1 MYKLLSTFFIF
12 SIFLFTA
19 CSTHNNPV
27 PSNAKSFEEEDRYII
42 FALYAKDQGDFN
54 SAISLYE
61 ILYKRSSKKEYR
73 DEEIVT
79 MLQYGQFNRALKKI
93 ELYKSKLEKDELD
106 INLERMKIAALMGKK
121 SYDEAKVYALELLD
135 KTKEALDYQQVASIY
150 MIQKR
155 YETALKYL
163 QSAYAINYDEKI
175 LDKMAIILYV
185 NLKRKAEAISYLETH
200 IRLNGCSK
208 IICLRLGS
216 FYSEENNVD
225 GMLRVY
231 TMLYDNT
238 KDDKYAQT
246 IIKLYTYKKETILLI
261 RFLQDSR
268 ADDLLLL
275 KLYIDTKNYPKIIS
289 LSDELYEKEGDIY
302 YLGQSAIFE
311 YEGSKDKN
319 DKKMISSVIK
329 KLKTVLKNSSDPMYM
344 NYLGYL
350 LIDHDIDLKKGMSY
364 VREALKIEKESPY
377 YLDSLA
383 WGYYK
388 QGKCKKALK
397 LMKKVRVYLGKDD
410 YEVSSHVKKIKECIK
425 KGKK

>member
-135 KTKEALDYQQVASIY
+135 KTKEVLDYQQVASIY

-319 DKKMISSVIK
+319 DKKMIYSVIK

>member
-135 KTKEALDYQQVASIY
+135 KTKEVLDYQQVASIY